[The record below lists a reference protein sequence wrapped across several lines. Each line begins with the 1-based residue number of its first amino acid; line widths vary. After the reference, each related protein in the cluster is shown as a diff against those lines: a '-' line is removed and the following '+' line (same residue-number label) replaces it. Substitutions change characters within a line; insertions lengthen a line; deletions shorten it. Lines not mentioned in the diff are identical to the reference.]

1 MTSCESLT
9 SCYVEYSNTPVIKEI
24 TKKKFAKIIEAG
36 LEKIGL
42 SCGLRCIS
50 GMVQDASHRHDRVNI
65 AMRN

>member
-1 MTSCESLT
+1 MKTDVILCKVLNY
-9 SCYVEYSNTPVIKEI
+9 SCYKEI
-24 TKKKFAKIIEAG
+24 TKKNFAKIIEAG

-65 AMRN
+65 AMMNCC